1 MLSPKQPRELGN
13 FVVGL
18 PDGFA
23 EGSDCLG
30 GHWAACVQLGV
41 CIHGTGLVGL
51 LLDLFQSLFLGLL
64 LLGLLLSLLILLR
77 LFLLLGSFAT
87 LCTAL
92 LLGLLALGS
101 LTGRA
106 DCGREGERERESE

>member
-18 PDGFA
+18 PDGFV

-30 GHWAACVQLGV
+30 GHCFQLGV

-51 LLDLFQSLFLGLL
+51 LLDPFQSLFLGLL

-92 LLGLLALGS
+92 LLGLLGLGS

-106 DCGREGERERESE
+106 DCGREGERERVSE